1 MPTAADRDPGMIFAK
16 NSPDAQRLKALRK
29 VSSGPLY
36 DYLSVPLPDP
46 ATPADE
52 LPLLAVDLET
62 TGLHPQRDHV
72 LSIGWVPI
80 DGLSI
85 HLSGARRA
93 IIKPPPG
100 VNVGQSAAIHGLT
113 DDDIARG
120 RPLEEVLPEVLAAL
134 QGRVLL
140 AHYTDIEER
149 FLSAACERT
158 YGQRMPVARIDTL
171 ELHRRLIVGWG
182 QEPMRIALRL
192 WTARER
198 YGLPVYRA
206 HEALIDAIACAELF
220 LAQVAEMHE
229 NDQTVTLARLAS

>member
-1 MPTAADRDPGMIFAK
+1 MRLGRKTPDERRRRFLRDVAE
-16 NSPDAQRLKALRK
+16 
-29 VSSGPLY
+29 GPLR
-36 DYLSVPLPDP
+36 DYLATPLPDP
-46 ATPADE
+46 ATDVRD

-62 TGLHPQRDHV
+62 TGLHPTRDHV
-72 LSIGWVPI
+72 LSIGWVPV

-85 HLSGARRA
+85 DLSRARRA
-93 IIKPPPG
+93 VVKPPPG
-100 VNVGQSAAIHGLT
+100 VEVGQSAAIHGLT
-113 DDDIARG
+113 DDDIAG
-120 RPLEEVLPEVLAAL
+120 GVPIEDVLPALLTAL